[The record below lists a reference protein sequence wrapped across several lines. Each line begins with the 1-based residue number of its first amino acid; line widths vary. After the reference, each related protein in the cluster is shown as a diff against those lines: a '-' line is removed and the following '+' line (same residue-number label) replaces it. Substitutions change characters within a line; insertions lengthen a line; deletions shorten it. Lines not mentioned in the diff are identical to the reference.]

1 MKYEMHC
8 DPDDVYTPEIY
19 APERAH
25 FDDAGID
32 LRTQER
38 VVLRRGE
45 QEVIDLGVSVQI
57 PVGYFGKMESK
68 SGLMINHGI
77 ICMGGVIDSGYR
89 GTIKI
94 RMWNTGTKDYVL
106 EKGEKVV
113 QLVLIPTLLADL
125 VRVDALDGAVSGR
138 NEGGFGSTGK

>member
-1 MKYEMHC
+1 MKYKLHC
-8 DPDDVYTPEIY
+8 DPDDVYSPETY

-94 RMWNTGTKDYVL
+94 RMWNTGAEDYVL
-106 EKGEKVV
+106 EKGAKVV

-125 VRVDALDGAVSGR
+125 VRVDNLDGAISGR

>member
-1 MKYEMHC
+1 MKYKLSQEHAGGA
-8 DPDDVYTPEIY
+8 Y

-32 LRTQER
+32 LRAPER
-38 VVLRRGE
+38 TVLRRGE
-45 QEVIDLGVSVQI
+45 QVVIDSGVSVQI
-57 PVGYFGKMESK
+57 QVGYFGKMESK
-68 SGLMINHGI
+68 SGLMVNHGI

-94 RMWNTGTKDYVL
+94 RIWNTSTEDYVL
-106 EKGEKVV
+106 EKGAKVV
-113 QLVLIPTLLADL
+113 QLVVIPTLLTDL
-125 VRVDALDGAVSGR
+125 VRVHELDDAVSGR